1 MPRPTKPARLWLKPA
16 SAGGP
21 ATWIIKD
28 GVKRI
33 STGLPAGAILEA
45 EQRLRDHVVAK
56 HDPTAAGSPGEIQVS
71 DVLNL
76 YVDAA
81 GASVSRPAALAGRL
95 EALIDFFGAVTLADV
110 NGPSCRSYAA
120 QRGSP
125 AAARREPEDLRA
137 PINLHRKEGLCNAVV
152 SVTLPAR
159 SKPRERWLSRSE
171 VAKLIWSAWRYRQP
185 QRGKVTPRKS
195 RQHVA
200 RFILT
205 ALYTSSRSAAVL
217 EASFEQLPG
226 RGFVD
231 LDSGLFHRL
240 AADAIETDK
249 RRPTIRVPIR
259 LLGHMRR
266 WHANG
271 ARHLIEFDHLPVAS
285 IKKAFAQVVD
295 DAGLTGVS
303 PHVLRHTAITWSMQA
318 GADPWS
324 VGGYAG
330 VSPKLIESTY
340 GHYHPDH
347 LAAVGEVLA
356 HAGRTVSGPIGGKER
371 EQRRPEIEVVGELNQ

>member
-33 STGLPAGAILEA
+33 LTGLPAGAILEA

-95 EALIDFFGAVTLADV
+95 EALIDFFGAMALADV

-125 AAARREPEDLRA
+125 AAARRELEDLRA
-137 PINLHRKEGLCNAVV
+137 AINLHRKEGLCNAVV

-185 QRGKVTPRKS
+185 QRGKVT
-195 RQHVA
+195 
-200 RFILT
+200 
-205 ALYTSSRSAAVL
+205 
-217 EASFEQLPG
+217 SFEQLPG

-303 PHVLRHTAITWSMQA
+303 PHVVRHTAITWSMQA